1 MRFRDFLE
9 EQFKDKEFE
18 KEFYNVLEQLRIKT
32 RIKYRKEKDTEKEE
46 IRRRNLMRRIRMR
59 VFKFKKC
66 PLCRRGKLIK
76 KEIEEVFT
84 YKGYRITIPDYIIH
98 ECNVCGGAIVDR
110 ETLKSSDVVLKEFK
124 KYVDVIA

>member
-1 MRFRDFLE
+1 
-9 EQFKDKEFE
+9 
-18 KEFYNVLEQLRIKT
+18 
-32 RIKYRKEKDTEKEE
+32 
-46 IRRRNLMRRIRMR
+46 MR

-98 ECNVCGGAIVDR
+98 ECNVCSSAIVDR
-110 ETLKSSDVVLKEFK
+110 ETLKSSGVVLKEFK

>member
-9 EQFKDKEFE
+9 EQFRDKEFYSGL
-18 KEFYNVLEQLRIKT
+18 KQLRIKT
-32 RIKYRKEKDTEKEE
+32 KIKYRKEKDTEKEE

-98 ECNVCGGAIVDR
+98 ECNVCSSAIVDR
-110 ETLKSSDVVLKEFK
+110 ETLKSSGVVLKEFK